1 MARSIPRVAAV
12 LFLSAMLCVA
22 SARAVPPTLIVP
34 PTGTTIVIGS
44 VSGERSSQRLPIAV
58 TVETMTEVDGVFHG
72 IVFGPEIT
80 MGTSEHGLPD
90 CEANR
95 AIDKYTAFQLV
106 CHDSGV
112 CRLTAVLGSSPR
124 PVSPPIPSGSLLYT
138 CYVVI
143 TEGAV
148 AGLSYP
154 LSCHDA
160 TAVEADGTPLPA
172 GCVDGQVIVSE
183 PSPTAVPTFT
193 ISPSPTP
200 SATSVPVLDDDG
212 CSVGSSQTP
221 ASSLIL
227 LIPIGALI
235 VVRCRPAA

>member
-1 MARSIPRVAAV
+1 
-12 LFLSAMLCVA
+12 MLCVA
-22 SARAVPPTLIVP
+22 SARATPPT
-34 PTGTTIVIGS
+34 PTVHPNGTTIVIGS

-58 TVETMTEVDGVFHG
+58 TVDTMTDVDGVFHE

-80 MGTSEHGLPD
+80 MRTTEPPLAD
-90 CEANR
+90 CEANQALDR
-95 AIDKYTAFQLV
+95 ASAFQLA

-112 CRLTAVLGSSPR
+112 CRVTAALGSFTR
-124 PVSPPIPSGSLLYT
+124 PVRPPIPSGSLLYT

-143 TEGAV
+143 TERAV
-148 AGLSYP
+148 AGSSYP
-154 LSCHDA
+154 LSCHHAMATDA
-160 TAVEADGTPLPA
+160 HGTVLPT
-172 GCVDGQVIVSE
+172 GCIDGQVIVSE

-200 SATSVPVLDDDG
+200 SATSTSVPVLDDDG
-212 CSVGSSQTP
+212 CSVGSSQAP

-235 VVRCRPAA
+235 VVRCWPAA